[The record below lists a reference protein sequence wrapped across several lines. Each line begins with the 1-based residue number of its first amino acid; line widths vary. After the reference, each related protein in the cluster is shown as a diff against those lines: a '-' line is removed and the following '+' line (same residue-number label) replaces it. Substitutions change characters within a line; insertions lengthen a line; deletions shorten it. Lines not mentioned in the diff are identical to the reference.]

1 MGKATE
7 RIFLPL
13 VKLLIPD
20 IVDMDMPVEGV
31 FHNCVIVSIDK
42 RFPKHAHKVMHA
54 IWGAGMLS
62 LAKLI
67 VVVDADCD
75 VHDYSQVAWRA
86 LGNVDYTHDM
96 VQSVG
101 PVDHLD
107 HASYQQFWGGKIGV
121 DATAKLATEGYT
133 RGWPEMITQDP
144 AIIERVTA
152 RWKEFGLS

>member
-1 MGKATE
+1 M
-7 RIFLPL
+7 PL

-86 LGNVDYTHDM
+86 FGNVDYSHDL

-107 HASYQQFWGGKIGV
+107 HASYQQFWGGKVGV
-121 DATAKLATEGYT
+121 DADREARRPRATAGAG
-133 RGWPEMITQDP
+133 R
-144 AIIERVTA
+144 R
-152 RWKEFGLS
+152 